1 MNKTIWVL
9 TSCVLWLTA
18 ARARAEVSPDALYAA
33 PKFALTNQE
42 AKPFGDGDLKGK
54 VWVVDFVF
62 TRCLGPCPLMKQKMV
77 TLAQK
82 VESPGVR
89 FVSISVDPT
98 YDTPAVL
105 KKYAEQQAATDPRIE
120 FLTGDARTI
129 YELAEKGF
137 KLTARPSL
145 DGSVIEHDERF
156 LLIDAQGGVRGIYHS
171 NDPQSMEALAVD
183 AAGLAAAVSGGASAK
198 AWLGRFPVINASLNA
213 TSGVLLC
220 IAMILIQLRRVRL
233 HAGFMIAAV
242 VTSGAFLASYITF
255 HVMKQMAGSAMT
267 VFPASP
273 IKPFYLVILISHSIL
288 AVVIV
293 PMVIVTLWR
302 AWRRKW
308 DRHRWIARPTF
319 WLWLYVS
326 VTGVVVYWMLYHLAP
341 RIVAQT

>member
-9 TSCVLWLTA
+9 ASCVVWWTA
-18 ARARAEVSPDALYAA
+18 ATARAEVSPDALYEA

-42 AKPFGDGDLKGK
+42 GKAFGDGDLKGK

-62 TRCLGPCPLMKQKMV
+62 TRCLGPCPLMTQKMV

-89 FVSISVDPT
+89 FVSISVDPS

-105 KKYAEQQAATDPRIE
+105 KKYAEQQGATDPRIV
-120 FLTGDARTI
+120 FLTGEPRTI
-129 YELAEKGF
+129 YDLAEKGF

-156 LLIDAQGGVRGIYHS
+156 LLIDAQGGVRGIYRS
-171 NDPQSMEALAVD
+171 NEAESMEALAVD
-183 AAGLAAAVSGGASAK
+183 AKGLASSAAGGASAK
-198 AWLGRFPVINASLNA
+198 AWMARFPVINASLNA
-213 TSGVLLC
+213 TSRVLLC

-242 VTSGAFLASYITF
+242 VTSGAFLASYVTF
-255 HVMKQMAGSAMT
+255 HVLKSQTGSATT

-293 PMVIVTLWR
+293 PMVIVTLVR

-308 DRHRWIARPTF
+308 DWHRRIARPTF

-341 RIVAQT
+341 RIVA